1 MWTNIKIKNDND
13 RIFKNGDFHV
23 MISETVF
30 SVSEIPEI
38 KRERYFSVAENM
50 VKSTTVQS
58 ILERAGH
65 GNITALNFANA
76 MYAGGAY
83 VLGGN
88 AQEESL
94 CRASMLYYTIRNQK
108 DYYRRNR
115 LHVFPD
121 YTDVMIFSENVPVIR
136 NDNGVLLEK
145 PVLCNF
151 ITSPAVNRTFA
162 KFMFS
167 QKKINDIMYT
177 RIKKIIMLALE
188 KKTGIL
194 ILGAFGCGMFGNRR
208 ETVFPM
214 FEEIINKYVPDSV
227 EVIFAIP

>member
-1 MWTNIKIKNDND
+1 MKIKSDND

-38 KRERYFSVAENM
+38 KRKRYFSVAENT
-50 VKSTTVQS
+50 VRATTVQS

-121 YTDVMIFSENVPVIR
+121 YTDIMIFSENVPIIR

-194 ILGAFGCGMFGNRR
+194 ILGTFGCGMFGNRR

>member
-1 MWTNIKIKNDND
+1 MLNNIKIKSDND
-13 RIFKNGDFHV
+13 HIFKNGDFQG

-38 KRERYFSVAENM
+38 KRERYFSVAENT
-50 VKSTTVQS
+50 VKSTTVRS
-58 ILERAGH
+58 IIERAGH

-108 DYYRRNR
+108 DYYCRNR
-115 LHVFPD
+115 IHVFPD
-121 YTDVMIFSENVPVIR
+121 YTDVIIYSANVPVIR

-145 PVLCNF
+145 PVLCSF

-162 KFMFS
+162 KFIFS

-188 KKTGIL
+188 KKTDIL
-194 ILGAFGCGMFGNRR
+194 ILGAFGCGMFGNER

-227 EVIFAIP
+227 EVIFAVP

>member
-1 MWTNIKIKNDND
+1 MKIKSEND
-13 RIFKNGDFHV
+13 RIFKNNNFNMV
-23 MISETVF
+23 SETVF

-38 KRERYFSVAENM
+38 KREKYFSVAENT
-50 VKSTTVQS
+50 VKETTIQA
-58 ILERAGH
+58 ILSRAGR

-94 CRASMLYYTIRNQK
+94 CCASMLYYTIRNQK
-108 DYYRRNR
+108 DYYRRNK
-115 LHVFPD
+115 LHILPD
-121 YTDVMIFSENVPVIR
+121 YTDTMIYSENVPIIR
-136 NDNGVLLEK
+136 NDFGELLEK
-145 PVLCNF
+145 IVLCNF

-162 KFMFS
+162 KFIFS
-167 QKKINDIMYT
+167 QKKINNIMYS
-177 RIKKIIMLALE
+177 RIEKIIMLSLE
-188 KKTGIL
+188 KKTDIL

-208 ETVFPM
+208 ETILPM
-214 FEEIINKYVPDSV
+214 FEEIINKYVPDSI

>member
-1 MWTNIKIKNDND
+1 METNIKIKNDND
-13 RIFKNGDFHV
+13 RIFKNGDFHG

-38 KRERYFSVAENM
+38 KRERYFSVAENT
-50 VKSTTVQS
+50 VKATTVQA

-121 YTDVMIFSENVPVIR
+121 YTDVMIFSENVSVIR